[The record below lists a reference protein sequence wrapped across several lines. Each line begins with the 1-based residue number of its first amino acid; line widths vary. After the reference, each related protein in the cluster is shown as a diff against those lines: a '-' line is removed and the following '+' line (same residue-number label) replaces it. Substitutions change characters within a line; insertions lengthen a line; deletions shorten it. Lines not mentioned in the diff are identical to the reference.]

1 MPRGRIAGGGQL
13 HPLAVR
19 PGAASSPFGPA
30 VAAMGRATP
39 ATEEVL
45 WEGGPSTKALTYD
58 MVKTGIFAVIVPL
71 AVFIAYAPALRFLSG
86 VAEPVADFLAQS
98 APGLKLAAVL
108 LVVAV
113 VGLRL
118 VRLGWRILVL
128 RNLRYRVSNQR
139 VLIESGVFSKT
150 IDELDMRTVEDIL
163 FRQSFL
169 ERLLG
174 IGQITIV
181 AADRTLGRVHLV
193 GIPDAREVR
202 ERIRASAYQATGA
215 QLFTRST

>member
-1 MPRGRIAGGGQL
+1 
-13 HPLAVR
+13 
-19 PGAASSPFGPA
+19 
-30 VAAMGRATP
+30 MGRVVPVA
-39 ATEEVL
+39 EEVL

-58 MVKTGIFAVIVPL
+58 MVKTGIFAVVVSL
-71 AVFIAYAPALRFLSG
+71 AVLIGYAPALRFLSG
-86 VAEPVADFLAQS
+86 LAEPIADFLAQS
-98 APGLKLAAVL
+98 APGLRLAAIL
-108 LVVAV
+108 FVVAV

-128 RNLRYRVSNQR
+128 RSLHYRVSNQR
-139 VLIESGVFSKT
+139 VLIESGVLSKT
-150 IDELDMRTVEDIL
+150 IDEVDMRTVEDVL

-181 AADRTLGRVHLV
+181 AADRTLGRVYLV